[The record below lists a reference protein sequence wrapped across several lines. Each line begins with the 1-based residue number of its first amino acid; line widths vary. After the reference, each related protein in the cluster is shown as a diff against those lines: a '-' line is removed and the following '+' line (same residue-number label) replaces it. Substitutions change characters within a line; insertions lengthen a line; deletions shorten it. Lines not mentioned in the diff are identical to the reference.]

1 MVNRALSQIFTRAK
15 PMLQTPTTALRPSS
29 LALGIACGTGAAF
42 CWAAGFVAARH
53 GILKGLA
60 PADIALHRFVWA
72 GLVLL
77 PGALGN
83 GFAEVGAIGWGRALA
98 LTVVA
103 GPLQALISYLGFTL
117 VPLGHG
123 VVIQPASSA
132 LAGLIL
138 AVVAL
143 HEPTSARRMLG
154 AVAIV
159 IGLSLFAAEAVG
171 TIGRHGLLGDFLFLV
186 AGVAWGVFGILLRHW
201 RTDGTRAAIV
211 ICVFALILYAPAHGL
226 IWGYDRLLAAGLKE
240 NLVQVAAQGVLAGV
254 AAIYLFARTV
264 SLLGASRASIFPAL
278 VPVFGIVIGYLAL
291 GEVPTVYQLAGLAV
305 VAFGFRLAL
314 KQ

>member
-1 MVNRALSQIFTRAK
+1 VLQIKTAALQ
-15 PMLQTPTTALRPSS
+15 PSS
-29 LALGIACGTGAAF
+29 LVLGIVCGTGAAF

-53 GILKGLA
+53 GILAGLA

-77 PGALGN
+77 PGVIGN
-83 GFAEVGAIGWGRALA
+83 GFADVAAIGWGRALT

-132 LAGLIL
+132 LAGLLL
-138 AVVAL
+138 AALAL
-143 HEPTSARRMLG
+143 HEPTTARRMLG
-154 AVAIV
+154 AAAIV
-159 IGLSLFAAEAVG
+159 VGLAVLGGEAIA

-186 AGVAWGVFGILLRHW
+186 AGIAWGVFGVLLRYW
-201 RTDGTRAAIV
+201 RIAGTRAAIV
-211 ICVFALILYAPAHGL
+211 ICVLALLLYGPAHGL
-226 IWGYDRLLAAGLKE
+226 IWGYDRMLAAGLKE
-240 NLVQVAAQGVLAGV
+240 NLVQALAQGVLAGV
-254 AAIYLFARTV
+254 AAIYLFARSV
-264 SLLGASRASIFPAL
+264 SLLGASRASTFPAL
-278 VPVFGIVIGYLAL
+278 VPGFGIVIGYLAL
-291 GEVPTVYQLAGLAV
+291 GEVPSVYQLIGLAV
-305 VAFGFRLAL
+305 VALGFRLAL

>member
-1 MVNRALSQIFTRAK
+1 
-15 PMLQTPTTALRPSS
+15 MLQTPTTALRPSS
-29 LALGIACGTGAAF
+29 LVLGVACGTGAAF

-53 GILKGLA
+53 GILIGLA

-77 PGALGN
+77 PGALAN
-83 GFAEVGAIGWGRALA
+83 GFAEVRAIGWGRALA
-98 LTVVA
+98 LTIVA

-138 AVVAL
+138 AALAL
-143 HEPTSARRMLG
+143 HEPTSARRMFG
-154 AVAIV
+154 AAAIV
-159 IGLSLFAAEAVG
+159 VGLSLFATEAVG
-171 TIGRHGLLGDFLFLV
+171 TIGQHGLLGDFLFLV

-201 RTDGTRAAIV
+201 RIDGTRAAIV
-211 ICVFALILYAPAHGL
+211 ICVLALVLYAPAHGL

-240 NLVQVAAQGVLAGV
+240 NLVQVLAQGVLAGV
-254 AAIYLFARTV
+254 GAIYLFARTV

-278 VPVFGIVIGYLAL
+278 VPAFGIVLGYLAL